1 MSTTAVTPVVET
13 PTITSV
19 STPAA
24 TPAATTAAPVAA
36 APATENKFETF
47 LSTAAKDIVK
57 FNNAV
62 VNIVTAEQPLL
73 NQILPPQYAATE
85 AAVNA
90 LYRNMLLEVEAGY
103 ATINPGLTYAQKIAR
118 VVAITAPAVTQ
129 MLLNIGV
136 QAGQQQL
143 TQLATG
149 ATAFANLQTTG
160 LTTLSALPAPTATAA
175 TN

>member
-1 MSTTAVTPVVET
+1 MSTTAVIPA
-13 PTITSV
+13 I
-19 STPAA
+19 ST
-24 TPAATTAAPVAA
+24 TTATAPAGVAA
-36 APATENKFETF
+36 SAGTENKFETF

-73 NQILPPQYAATE
+73 NQLLPPQYATTE

-90 LYRNMLLEVEAGY
+90 LFRNTLLEVEAGY
-103 ATINPGLTYAQKIAR
+103 ATINPSATFAQKIAR

-129 MLLNIGV
+129 LLLNIGV
-136 QAGQQQL
+136 SAGQAQL

-160 LTTLSALPAPTATAA
+160 LTTLTALPAPTATTA
-175 TN
+175 TSTI